1 MGPGGN
7 MVTNNNSTNIFNM
20 YTSGSGVGASGI
32 ASHRAKSRFASFVLV
47 ITITTTTILVY
58 NANQGSSFVWG
69 GVTFTR
75 NTSLSNYS
83 YTATTTSIPASTVS
97 GYTYLIGVT
106 IGNTVTN
113 IGYHAFYGAALTS
126 VIFTPTSTLTSI
138 GEGAFLECS
147 SLTSITIPNSVTSI
161 DLSAFAVCSALTSIT
176 IPNSVTSIGTSAFQ
190 ACSTLASVIFAP
202 TSTLESI
209 GNIAFFQCSVLT
221 SITIPNSVTSI
232 DISAFK
238 LCSALAS
245 VTLPT
250 NALFTTIS
258 DETFN
263 GCILLTTIIIPNSVT
278 SIGEYA
284 FNGCSGL
291 TTITIPNS
299 VTSIGVHTFD
309 SCTGLTSITI
319 PISVTSIGA
328 YAFVN
333 SGLTTVTIAN
343 GQLGIESPAS
353 GVSFFGVIVD
363 TVLPLSESS

>member
-1 MGPGGN
+1 MGKSTKMGPGGN

-299 VTSIGVHTFD
+299 VTSIGNN
-309 SCTGLTSITI
+309 
-319 PISVTSIGA
+319 
-328 YAFVN
+328 AFQN
-333 SGLTTVTIAN
+333 SGLTTVTISNETAYLLN
-343 GQLGIESPAS
+343 AGWTSPGSVYAPDFY
-353 GVSFFGVIVD
+353 GVPN
-363 TVLPLSESS
+363 TVYFILPLSESS